1 MSVGWFKPW
10 NLYEMVAQDML
21 RKFEAALDVNNSLSI
36 KMVLGKTVT
45 DTSLVNAAGGIVVL
59 Y

>member
-1 MSVGWFKPW
+1 
-10 NLYEMVAQDML
+10 MVAQDML

-45 DTSLVNAAGGIVVL
+45 GTSLVNAAGGIVVL